1 MKRRGIFICF
11 AGIDGSGKT
20 TLAKLLTKSLNEN
33 GFPCKYVYGGFLP
46 VLWKPFMSLGN
57 LLLLRKKNRFKD
69 YRGYV
74 DKKRNLLKRHPLWT
88 KMYRDITILD
98 CIPQLFLKVELPL
111 RHGVNVICDRYF
123 YDTIINMAP
132 NLSYGEDEI
141 CRIIAKWTSLFPKPD
156 QIFLLDVSEK
166 VAYSRKNDIP
176 NIEYL
181 RERRYLYLHMAQ
193 SLNAIILDGTK
204 SLEYLI
210 NTMQEVIL
218 SKWNT
223 K

>member
-1 MKRRGIFICF
+1 MKRRGFFVYIT
-11 AGIDGSGKT
+11 GIDGSGKT
-20 TLAKLLTKSLNEN
+20 TLAKLLTKSLNKN
-33 GFPCKYVYGGFLP
+33 GFAYRYVYCGFLP
-46 VLWKPFMSLGN
+46 VLWRPFMDLGN
-57 LLLLRKKNRFKD
+57 LLLLRKKDRFKD
-69 YRGYV
+69 YTGYV
-74 DKKRNLLKRHPLWT
+74 NKKKELLKKHPLWA

-98 CIPQLFLKVELPL
+98 CIPQIFFKVKLPL
-111 RHGVNVICDRYF
+111 SHGIDIVCDRYF

-132 NLSYGEDEI
+132 NLSYGKDEI

-156 QIFLLDVSEK
+156 QIFLLDVPEK

-218 SKWNT
+218 SKWN
-223 K
+223 KK